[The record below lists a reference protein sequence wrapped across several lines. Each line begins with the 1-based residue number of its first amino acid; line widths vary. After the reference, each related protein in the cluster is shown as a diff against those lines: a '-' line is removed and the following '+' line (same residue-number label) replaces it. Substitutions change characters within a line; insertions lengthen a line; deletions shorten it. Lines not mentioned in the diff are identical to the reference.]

1 MVQTSDAPVI
11 IIHSLPQ
18 AVAALT
24 AAVEAGRPVVLAS
37 APDAGIY
44 AGPGWFREVLRAA
57 QEAVPAAQFSSLL
70 DCGDDAGAAMAA
82 VRAGVEAIVF
92 TGRADVAARL
102 ANIAAQSGGR
112 LVTQRPAAAHDL
124 GAFFFYDHQALR
136 RRCAEILAST
146 AAFC

>member
-11 IIHSLPQ
+11 IIHSLPH
-18 AVAALT
+18 AVASLT
-24 AAVEAGRPVVLAS
+24 AAAEAGRPVVLSS

-102 ANIAAQSGGR
+102 ADIAAQSGGR
-112 LVTQRPAAAHDL
+112 LVSQRPAAHDL
-124 GAFFFYDHQALR
+124 AALFFYDHQALR